1 MKVLLASSEVHPYSK
16 TGGLADMVGALAKFL
31 AKAGLQIGLVTP
43 LYKGI
48 LEKFPDIHRFDCATD
63 LPLATRRVQGEILKL
78 DWKPGLTVYFVQ
90 QPDFF
95 HRAELYHEKG
105 FDYADN
111 AERFIFFSKSIV
123 HLARHLPWRPEL
135 VHVHDWQAG
144 LVPLMIRH
152 QRERAGWGTAPKT
165 CLTLHNLAYQGVFP
179 ARSYEL
185 TNLPWEHFQPEGVEF
200 YGALNCLKAAI
211 TYADRITT
219 VSPRYAREIL
229 TEAFGCG
236 LDGVLRRR
244 RHSLLGILNGVDYTE
259 WRADENP
266 FLPHPFSKSDLR
278 GKADSKLALQQE
290 LRLPP
295 AAQIPLFGSISR
307 LVDQKGSDLLLGA
320 LAEMLATNMQFVLL
334 GSGSPALENAF
345 KDLARR
351 YPEKVAVRIGYDHP
365 LSHRIEAG
373 CDFFLM
379 PSRFE
384 PCGLNQ
390 MYSLHYGT
398 IPIVRGTGGLDDS
411 VIDLTEDLDLADG
424 IKFHECTARALAKAI
439 RKALAL
445 YQEPDLLRRYRE
457 NAMTADFSWER
468 TAGEYIEVYRQ
479 TLA

>member
-1 MKVLLASSEVHPYSK
+1 
-16 TGGLADMVGALAKFL
+16 
-31 AKAGLQIGLVTP
+31 
-43 LYKGI
+43 
-48 LEKFPDIHRFDCATD
+48 
-63 LPLATRRVQGEILKL
+63 
-78 DWKPGLTVYFVQ
+78 
-90 QPDFF
+90 
-95 HRAELYHEKG
+95 
-105 FDYADN
+105 
-111 AERFIFFSKSIV
+111 
-123 HLARHLPWRPEL
+123 
-135 VHVHDWQAG
+135 
-144 LVPLMIRH
+144 
-152 QRERAGWGTAPKT
+152 
-165 CLTLHNLAYQGVFP
+165 
-179 ARSYEL
+179 
-185 TNLPWEHFQPEGVEF
+185 
-200 YGALNCLKAAI
+200 LKAAI

-295 AAQIPLFGSISR
+295 AAQIPLFGNISR

-320 LAEMLATNMQFVLL
+320 LAEMLATHMQFVLL

-411 VIDLTEDLDLADG
+411 VIDLTEDLDQANG
-424 IKFHECTARALAKAI
+424 IKFHESSVRALAKAI
-439 RKALAL
+439 RKALVL
-445 YQEPDLLRRYRE
+445 YEEPDLLRRYRE
-457 NAMTADFSWER
+457 NAMSADFSWEQ
-468 TAGEYIEVYRQ
+468 TAREYIEVYRR
-479 TLA
+479 TLG